1 MTHIYSHHEDFETT
15 NSSTSFDGFT
25 LSATQTNGYNA
36 SGGDRGLW
44 LGVPNKTTRYSAEL
58 SLNDAATFVSFRLKG
73 IDQEGCYAVYLDA
86 EGNELGRTQF
96 NLDFGAPTDY
106 FFDSPNG
113 ELIATVQLV
122 FYSEFNGCILQDFA
136 YGTETV
142 PAGSDATQSNV
153 GLESFFGTDGDDIF
167 TMGDLSNFNAD
178 STSIE
183 GNGGIDTLKLTGTD
197 QTLDLTNELHGKLS
211 SIEVFDITGTGNN
224 TLKLALGDVLDL
236 GGKDLFIADGH
247 TQLMVKG
254 DAGDKVELS
263 DLLPDG
269 EDLGDW
275 AQESG
280 TTTVGGVEYDVFYH
294 SGLNAELLV
303 QHGVETTLNNH

>member
-1 MTHIYSHHEDFETT
+1 MGAVDY
-15 NSSTSFDGFT
+15 
-25 LSATQTNGYNA
+25 
-36 SGGDRGLW
+36 
-44 LGVPNKTTRYSAEL
+44 
-58 SLNDAATFVSFRLKG
+58 
-73 IDQEGCYAVYLDA
+73 EGCYAVYQDA

-96 NLDFGAPTDY
+96 DYGPIGHTDY

-113 ELIATVQLV
+113 ELIATVKLV
-122 FYSEFNGCILQDFA
+122 FLEPNGCMLYDFA

-142 PAGSDATQSNV
+142 PAGFDATQSNV
-153 GLESFFGTDGDDIF
+153 GLESYLGTDGGDIF
-167 TMGDLSNFNAD
+167 AMGDLSNFNAG

-183 GNGGIDTLKLTGTD
+183 GNGGID
-197 QTLDLTNELHGKLS
+197 
-211 SIEVFDITGTGNN
+211 

-269 EDLGDW
+269 GDVGDW
-275 AQESG
+275 TQLSG
-280 TTTVGGVEYDVFYH
+280 NTTVGGIEYDVFYH

-303 QHGVETTLNNH
+303 QHGVETVLNNH